1 MKIKLT
7 KANANGNSFILIN
20 NIPKKSLIN
29 SSIISD
35 ICNQYNTDGLI
46 MLNSSNIN
54 NIIMDY
60 YNNDG
65 SWETLC
71 INGLTCI
78 GLLLNNT
85 LSKKKFEINCGSS
98 IYSINILKNNYI
110 KISMPEPKY
119 KSKKISV
126 ENLEGFYIDSGAKHF
141 VTEINSKW
149 PSDNEIKNIA
159 KRIRYNKKLFP
170 DGINVNFYQVF
181 DTESL
186 KIKTYEK
193 GIEDLMQSCAS
204 GSYACAYHCHYKN
217 MLKGNIKIINPGGE
231 FEISF
236 NKDYT
241 KNYITNKAKLEFSSL
256 INL

>member
-7 KANANGNSFILIN
+7 KANANGNSFILNN

-46 MLNSSNIN
+46 ILNSSNIN

-85 LSKKKFEINCGSS
+85 LSKNKFEINCGSS

-110 KISMPEPKY
+110 KISMSEPRY
-119 KSKKISV
+119 KSKQISI
-126 ENLEGFYIDSGAKHF
+126 EELEGFYIDSGAKHF

-149 PSDNEIKNIA
+149 PSKKKLIEISK
-159 KRIRYNKKLFP
+159 KIRYINKLFP
-170 DGINVNFYQVF
+170 DGINVNFYKIINN
-181 DTESL
+181 DTIEV
-186 KIKTYEK
+186 KTYENS
-193 GIEDLMQSCAS
+193 IEKLMSSCAS
-204 GSYACAYHCHYKN
+204 GSYACAYHCYYNK
-217 MLKGNIKIINPGGE
+217 KIKPNIKIVNPGGE
-231 FEISF
+231 FKISF

-241 KNYITNKAKLEFSSL
+241 KNYILNKATLGFNSS

>member
-1 MKIKLT
+1 MKIKIT
-7 KANANGNSFILIN
+7 KANANGNTFILIN

-85 LSKKKFEINCGSS
+85 LFKKKFEINCGSS
-98 IYSINILKNNYI
+98 IYSINILKNNFI

-141 VTEINSKW
+141 VTEIDSKW
-149 PSDNEIKNIA
+149 PSDNEIENIA

-181 DTESL
+181 DT
-186 KIKTYEK
+186 
-193 GIEDLMQSCAS
+193 QS
-204 GSYACAYHCHYKN
+204 K
-217 MLKGNIKIINPGGE
+217 
-231 FEISF
+231 
-236 NKDYT
+236 
-241 KNYITNKAKLEFSSL
+241 
-256 INL
+256 